1 MIKIITKEGEELVA
15 YKMQLDVIG
24 DNLWIW
30 CFGADGNFMKKNKG
44 QDVVRE
50 YPESFIINGVKYTKT
65 EKE

>member
-1 MIKIITKEGEELVA
+1 
-15 YKMQLDVIG
+15 MQLDVIG

-44 QDVVRE
+44 QDVIRE